1 MGGSE
6 RAAWAGHRRR
16 AAPPRRW
23 RRIAPGA
30 VLREPDRHQEETG
43 PDGAELTYSGV
54 TAIAGDQRTCN
65 DPAASVR
72 PTAG

>member
-6 RAAWAGHRRR
+6 RRLGRPPATGGT
-16 AAPPRRW
+16 APPVEET
-23 RRIAPGA
+23 APGA

-43 PDGAELTYSGV
+43 PEGAGLTYSGV
-54 TAIAGDQRTCN
+54 TAIAGDQRTCH